1 MSVHLENTS
10 SSAINIAISGERFR
24 QGSSA
29 IGRVLTLIVVADETT
44 QSDAVL
50 AAVRA
55 SREHPCRI
63 LLAVARP
70 GKQAARLDAEV
81 SVGGADGLGEVVKLR
96 MRGEL
101 AQHTDSVLLPLL
113 VPDAPVVAW
122 WPGDAP
128 AVPAL
133 DPIGRLAQRRITD
146 ANAGSRPLAALSA
159 RQAGYRGGD
168 TDLAWTRTT
177 PWRALIASSLDQPYD
192 QILGGTVEVQKSN
205 PSGSLLAA
213 WLQHF
218 LQVPI
223 ELVSSKGP
231 GVTAVTLTTVRG
243 DMTISRPDGRVAIMS
258 RPGSPDREAALHR
271 RGIEDLIMEELR
283 RLDADEIY
291 GVTLGALGATAP
303 KAPKPR
309 RVNVASR
316 PDERAAIEQH
326 VPEAPSV
333 EPVIIAPAVSS
344 STRKK
349 SAARKLPAAS
359 KKSATKSAAAPQRA
373 RKKSA
378 ARQLPAAPKKSTTKS
393 AAAPQRARNKS
404 ATTN

>member
-10 SSAINIAISGERFR
+10 ASAVNTAISAERFR

-29 IGRVLTLIVVADETT
+29 IGRVLTLIIVADEST
-44 QSDAVL
+44 QADAVL

-70 GKQAARLDAEV
+70 GRQAARLDAEV
-81 SVGGADGLGEVVKLR
+81 AVGGDDGLGEVVKLR

-101 AQHTDSVLLPLL
+101 AQHADSVLLPLL

-146 ANAGSRPLAALSA
+146 ASAVARPLAALAA

-192 QILGGTVEVQKSN
+192 QILGGVVQVQKSN

-218 LQVPI
+218 LRVPI
-223 ELVSSKGP
+223 ELVTSKGP
-231 GVTAVTLTTVRG
+231 GITGVTLRTVRG
-243 DMTISRPDGRVAIMS
+243 DMSVSRPDGRVATMS

-291 GVTLGALGATAP
+291 GVTLGALDDAIP

-309 RVNVASR
+309 QVKAATR
-316 PDERAAIEQH
+316 PAQPAANAPH
-326 VPEAPSV
+326 VTQGPAVGPVSNPPSV
-333 EPVIIAPAVSS
+333 APAG
-344 STRKK
+344 RKK
-349 SAARKLPAAS
+349 PA
-359 KKSATKSAAAPQRA
+359 KSAK
-373 RKKSA
+373 
-378 ARQLPAAPKKSTTKS
+378 APKS
-393 AAAPQRARNKS
+393 R
-404 ATTN
+404 